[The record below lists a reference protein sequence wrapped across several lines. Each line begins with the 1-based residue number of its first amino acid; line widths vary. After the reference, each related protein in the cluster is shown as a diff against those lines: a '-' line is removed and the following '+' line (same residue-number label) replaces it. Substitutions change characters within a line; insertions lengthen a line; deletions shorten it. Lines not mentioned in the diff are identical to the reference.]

1 MNRREEILS
10 LKLSVRH
17 LNARQAGMRV
27 VFELKK
33 KVEPKNAN
41 QAMLTLLL
49 ANWHAHR

>member
-17 LNARQAGMRV
+17 LNAPQVGMRV
-27 VFELKK
+27 VFVLKE
-33 KVEPKNAN
+33 KVEEKNAN

-49 ANWHAHR
+49 ANWHANR